1 MGSDFTAPSFKK
13 EGFHCPHCGVF
24 AHQNWFDV
32 ALEGDSN
39 DSGETLS
46 LGTCERCSR
55 FSLWID
61 GMMIYPPSADLPLP
75 REEVPEEI
83 RGIYLEARKIL
94 KASPRAASA
103 LLRLALQRLIAILG
117 ETEDISVNIKNL
129 QKRGLDKK
137 IQGALARVR
146 MVGDDAVEP
155 GIIDSRDDEE
165 TARGLFE
172 ILNIIV
178 DSLIGQPRRV
188 DEMLGKLPRRE
199 SE

>member
-1 MGSDFTAPSFKK
+1 MGSEHIPPNFKV

-32 ALEGDSN
+32 ALEGGSD

-46 LGTCERCSR
+46 LGTCEKCSK
-55 FSLWID
+55 FTLWID
-61 GMMIYPPSADLPLP
+61 GDMIYPVSADLPLP

-83 RGIYLEARKIL
+83 RGIYMEARRILEA
-94 KASPRAASA
+94 SPSAASA

-129 QKRGLDKK
+129 QKQGLDEK

-155 GIIDSRDDEE
+155 GMIDSRDDEE

-172 ILNIIV
+172 ILNLIV
-178 DSLIGQPRRV
+178 DALIAQPRRV
-188 DEMLGKLPRRE
+188 EEMLGKLPRRE
-199 SE
+199 GE

>member
-1 MGSDFTAPSFKK
+1 MSSEYVPPGFKV

-32 ALEGDSN
+32 ALEGGSD

-61 GMMIYPPSADLPLP
+61 GAMIYPPSADLPLP

-83 RGIYLEARKIL
+83 RGIYLEARRVL
-94 KASPRAASA
+94 EASPQAASA

-117 ETEDISVNIKNL
+117 ETEDISVNLENL
-129 QKRGLDKK
+129 HKRGLDEK

-146 MVGDDAVEP
+146 MVGDDTVEP
-155 GIIDSRDDEE
+155 GMIDSRDDEE

-172 ILNIIV
+172 ILNLIV
-178 DSLIGQPRRV
+178 DALIAQPRRV
-188 DEMLGKLPRRE
+188 DEMLGKLPRE